1 MIATISGTSPFSS
14 RVAKALPTLND
25 PSLTVIRNILAPI
38 VKRALPPSVPQNFQ
52 VTNTK
57 GGLKLSWAPLQRTS
71 PSHGPDGYEL
81 LRSVDGSFTG
91 DIQVIPIRDPQQ
103 TSYFDSFGSPTSA
116 SYRIRATAGSSSSPQ
131 SVRGPHSGVIRH
143 TSLDPTDA
151 TSNSTTVNDNY
162 TNDHV
167 RSQSRFGN
175 YGIAQY
181 QTSPTIQS
189 GASSGVG
196 GGSQPVA
203 PGTPP
208 VAPGS
213 VAFSSILGGS
223 NTGQALVVG
232 DGSSLG
238 STGTGT
244 IDALTVNGVA
254 ITGDASTAALVPI
267 TQGDGTSAWQAL
279 VESDVTNLVTDL
291 STLTTAIAAETTRA
305 EAAEAL
311 LAPLASPTLTGAPKA
326 PTQTPLTNNTD
337 IATTAYTDLAVGVE
351 NTRAVA
357 AEALKSPIAS
367 PTFTGAVTLPTYV
380 VASLP
385 VGANGQIVYASNGRK
400 VGEGAGSGT
409 GVIVYFSNSSW
420 RTFSGDGVVTA

>member
-14 RVAKALPTLND
+14 RVAKALPTVSD
-25 PSLTVIRNILAPI
+25 PVLTIFRNVLAPI

-71 PSHGPDGYEL
+71 PSHGPDGFEL

-189 GASSGVG
+189 GSSSGVG

-208 VAPGS
+208 TTPGS
-213 VAFSSILGGS
+213 VAFSAVLSGVNS
-223 NTGQALVVG
+223 GQALTVG

-254 ITGDASTAALVPI
+254 ITGDASAANLAPMTV
-267 TQGDGTSAWQAL
+267 GDGTSAWRAI

-291 STLTTAIAAETTRA
+291 STLTMAIAAETTRA

-337 IATTAYTDLAVGVE
+337 IATTAYADLAVGVE
-351 NTRAVA
+351 KTRALA
-357 AEALKSPIAS
+357 AEALLAPIAS
-367 PTFTGAVTLPTYV
+367 PVFTGTVTFPAYL

-385 VGANGQIVYASNGRK
+385 AGSEGQLAYATNGRK
-400 VGEGAGSGT
+400 VGEAPSAGT
-409 GVIVYFSNSSW
+409 GVPVYFSNSQW
-420 RTFSGDGVVTA
+420 RVYSTDLQVTA